1 MQART
6 FKNQNLKSFHLMNSF
21 LSFIIIFTVYY
32 FNLMNEI
39 PVLQIPQ
46 VMSGYID
53 KLIETRGLVVL
64 SKVGLIKLQEKSSVI
79 NKTGTLPLSI
89 LVEVSKETVVN
100 VGDYVKIIGVPQIKK
115 SKGSSAAQIIIQC
128 QEIVII
134 SDDEADLSKSQEANS
149 FFVPEN
155 LKEII
160 ADSAIDLIQK
170 LKTKANEEGF
180 KLVQV
185 NSSKGN
191 KVKLRCYFH
200 TKKGKDPLLN
210 TGCNFYINMRE
221 GHNDSRVIWRVTS
234 FELCHNHINDPF
246 VYLH

>member
-21 LSFIIIFTVYY
+21 WSFIIIFTVYY

-79 NKTGTLPLSI
+79 NKTGTLSLSI
-89 LVEVSKETVVN
+89 LVEVSKETVEN

-149 FFVPEN
+149 FF
-155 LKEII
+155 I
-160 ADSAIDLIQK
+160 
-170 LKTKANEEGF
+170 
-180 KLVQV
+180 VQWV
-185 NSSKGN
+185 
-191 KVKLRCYFH
+191 
-200 TKKGKDPLLN
+200 
-210 TGCNFYINMRE
+210 
-221 GHNDSRVIWRVTS
+221 VIGPS
-234 FELCHNHINDPF
+234 FLWQ
-246 VYLH
+246 L